1 MRFNQ
6 PTQLVTAKCRLEES
20 PEADR
25 NRNTLAISLNA
36 SYYSLDELFPARVG
50 VNRAKVNGMY
60 NSVDELQRALNVQDY
75 IAERGL
81 SVAIFL
87 ALKTGKPLFLEGDA
101 GVGKTEI
108 AKVLSALLDTDL
120 IRMQCYEGLD
130 VNTAVYEWNYA
141 GQILHLRLMEAE
153 GLARIDMERELFSDR
168 FLLKR
173 PLLQAIEASEN
184 GRAPVL
190 LIDELDRS
198 DEEFEAFL
206 LELLSHFQI
215 SIPELGTL
223 KAEAP
228 PTVIVTS
235 NRTRE
240 IHDALKRRCLYYWID
255 YPHFHKELQIVARKA
270 PDVPPMLARQITA
283 FIQDMR
289 SMELFKRP
297 GIAETLD
304 WTAALIALDQ
314 NELALETVQDT
325 LGVIL
330 KYQDDVEMLDGET
343 IRNMIERAK
352 VEAQRV

>member
-1 MRFNQ
+1 MF
-6 PTQLVTAKCRLEES
+6 
-20 PEADR
+20 
-25 NRNTLAISLNA
+25 
-36 SYYSLDELFPARVG
+36 
-50 VNRAKVNGMY
+50 
-60 NSVDELQRALNVQDY
+60 NSVDDLQVALSEQDY

-81 SVAIFL
+81 AVAIFL

-108 AKVLSALLDTDL
+108 AKVLAALLETDL

-130 VNTAVYEWNYA
+130 INTAVYEWNYA

-153 GLARIDMERELFSDR
+153 GLAREDMEGELFSER

-173 PLLQAIEASEN
+173 PLLQAIEKSVN

-198 DEEFEAFL
+198 DEEFEAYL
-206 LELLSHFQI
+206 LELLSDFQI
-215 SIPELGTL
+215 SIPELGTV
-223 KAEAP
+223 KAATP
-228 PTVIVTS
+228 PVVVVTS

-240 IHDALKRRCLYYWID
+240 IHDALKRRCLYFWID
-255 YPHFHKELQIVARKA
+255 YPHFHKELEIVQRKA

-297 GIAETLD
+297 GVAETLD

-330 KYQDDVEMLDGET
+330 KYQDDVEMLDATT
-343 IRNMIERAK
+343 IQNMIERAK

>member
-1 MRFNQ
+1 
-6 PTQLVTAKCRLEES
+6 
-20 PEADR
+20 
-25 NRNTLAISLNA
+25 
-36 SYYSLDELFPARVG
+36 
-50 VNRAKVNGMY
+50 MY
-60 NSVDELQRALNVQDY
+60 NSVDELQAALNEQDY

-81 SVAIFL
+81 SVAIYL

-108 AKVLSALLDTDL
+108 AKVLSTALSTDL

-141 GQILHLRLMEAE
+141 GQILHLRLIENE
-153 GLARIDMERELFSDR
+153 GLAREQMEDELFSER

-173 PLLQAIEASEN
+173 PLLQAIEQSRD
-184 GRAPVL
+184 GKAPVL

-206 LELLSHFQI
+206 LELLSDFQI

-223 KAEAP
+223 RALAP
-228 PTVIVTS
+228 PVVVVTS

-255 YPHFHKELQIVARKA
+255 YPHFHKELQIVERKA
-270 PDVPPMLARQITA
+270 PDVPAMLARQITA

-314 NELALETVQDT
+314 NELSLETVQDT

-330 KYQDDVEMLDGET
+330 KYQDDVEMLDPTT
-343 IRNMIERAK
+343 IQNMIDRAK
-352 VEAQRV
+352 VEAQRA

>member
-1 MRFNQ
+1 
-6 PTQLVTAKCRLEES
+6 
-20 PEADR
+20 
-25 NRNTLAISLNA
+25 
-36 SYYSLDELFPARVG
+36 
-50 VNRAKVNGMY
+50 MY
-60 NSVDELQRALNVQDY
+60 DSVDKLQAGLGGQDY

-81 SVAIFL
+81 AVAVFL

-108 AKVLSALLDTDL
+108 AKTLASLLDTEL

-130 VNTAVYEWNYA
+130 INTAVYEWNYA

-153 GLARIDMERELFSDR
+153 GMARDDMEGELFSER

-173 PLLQAIEASEN
+173 PLLQAVEASKN
-184 GRAPVL
+184 GSAPVL

-206 LELLSHFQI
+206 LELLSDFQI
-215 SIPELGTL
+215 SIPELGTISA
-223 KAEAP
+223 KTP
-228 PTVIVTS
+228 PIVIVTS

-255 YPHFHKELQIVARKA
+255 YPHFHKELEIVHRKA

-289 SMELFKRP
+289 SLELFKKP
-297 GIAETLD
+297 GVAETLD

-330 KYQDDVEMLDGET
+330 KYQDDVEMLDATT
-343 IRNMIERAK
+343 IQNMIDRAK
-352 VEAQRV
+352 VEAQRA

>member
-1 MRFNQ
+1 MF
-6 PTQLVTAKCRLEES
+6 
-20 PEADR
+20 
-25 NRNTLAISLNA
+25 
-36 SYYSLDELFPARVG
+36 F
-50 VNRAKVNGMY
+50 
-60 NSVDELQRALNVQDY
+60 NSVDELQRALNQHDY

-108 AKVLSALLDTDL
+108 AKVLSTLLDTSL

-153 GLARIDMERELFSDR
+153 GLARVDMEKELFSDR

-173 PLLQAIEASEN
+173 PLLQAIEASEK

-206 LELLSHFQI
+206 LELLSDFQI

-223 KAEAP
+223 KAKMP

-255 YPHFHKELQIVARKA
+255 YPHFHKELQIVERKA
-270 PDVPPMLARQITA
+270 PDVSPLLARQITA

-352 VEAQRV
+352 VEAQRA

>member
-1 MRFNQ
+1 
-6 PTQLVTAKCRLEES
+6 
-20 PEADR
+20 
-25 NRNTLAISLNA
+25 
-36 SYYSLDELFPARVG
+36 
-50 VNRAKVNGMY
+50 MY
-60 NSVDELQRALNVQDY
+60 NSVDELQVALNEQDY

-81 SVAIFL
+81 SVAIYL

-108 AKVLSALLDTDL
+108 AKVLSTALSTEL

-141 GQILHLRLMEAE
+141 GQILHLRLMENE
-153 GLARIDMERELFSDR
+153 GLAREAMESELFSER

-173 PLLQAIEASEN
+173 PLLQAIEQSRA
-184 GRAPVL
+184 GQAPVL

-206 LELLSHFQI
+206 LELLSDFQI
-215 SIPELGTL
+215 SIPELGTVT
-223 KAEAP
+223 ATVP
-228 PTVIVTS
+228 PVVVVTS

-255 YPHFHKELQIVARKA
+255 YPHFHKELQIVERKA
-270 PDVPPMLARQITA
+270 PDVPRMLARQITA

-289 SMELFKRP
+289 SLELFKRP

-314 NELALETVQDT
+314 NELSLETVQDT

-330 KYQDDVEMLDGET
+330 KYQDDVEMLDPTT
-343 IRNMIERAK
+343 IQNMIDRAK
-352 VEAQRV
+352 VEAQRA

>member
-1 MRFNQ
+1 MF
-6 PTQLVTAKCRLEES
+6 
-20 PEADR
+20 
-25 NRNTLAISLNA
+25 
-36 SYYSLDELFPARVG
+36 F
-50 VNRAKVNGMY
+50 
-60 NSVDELQRALNVQDY
+60 NSVDELQRSLNQYDY

-108 AKVLSALLDTDL
+108 AKVLSALLDTSL

-153 GLARIDMERELFSDR
+153 GLARADMEKEIFSDR

-184 GRAPVL
+184 GQAPVL

-206 LELLSHFQI
+206 LELLSDFQI

-223 KAEAP
+223 KAKMP

-255 YPHFHKELQIVARKA
+255 YPHFHKELQIVERKA
-270 PDVPPMLARQITA
+270 PDVSPLLARQITA

-352 VEAQRV
+352 VEAQRA

>member
-1 MRFNQ
+1 MF
-6 PTQLVTAKCRLEES
+6 
-20 PEADR
+20 
-25 NRNTLAISLNA
+25 
-36 SYYSLDELFPARVG
+36 
-50 VNRAKVNGMY
+50 
-60 NSVDELQRALNVQDY
+60 NSVDDLQTALSQQDY

-81 SVAIFL
+81 AVAIFL

-108 AKVLSALLDTDL
+108 AKVLAALLETDL

-130 VNTAVYEWNYA
+130 INTAVYEWNYA

-153 GLARIDMERELFSDR
+153 GLARDDMESELFSER

-173 PLLQAIEASEN
+173 PLLQAIEKSKN

-206 LELLSHFQI
+206 LELLSDFQI
-215 SIPELGTL
+215 SIPELGTV
-223 KAEAP
+223 KAAVP
-228 PTVIVTS
+228 PVVVVTS

-240 IHDALKRRCLYYWID
+240 IHDALKRRCLYFWID
-255 YPHFHKELQIVARKA
+255 YPHFHKELEIVRRKA

-297 GIAETLD
+297 GVAETLD
-304 WTAALIALDQ
+304 WTAALIALDR

-330 KYQDDVEMLDGET
+330 KYQDDVEMLDATT
-343 IRNMIERAK
+343 IQNMIERAK

>member
-1 MRFNQ
+1 
-6 PTQLVTAKCRLEES
+6 
-20 PEADR
+20 
-25 NRNTLAISLNA
+25 
-36 SYYSLDELFPARVG
+36 
-50 VNRAKVNGMY
+50 MY
-60 NSVDELQRALNVQDY
+60 NSVDELQAALNEQDY

-81 SVAIFL
+81 SVAIYL

-108 AKVLSALLDTDL
+108 AKVLSTALSTEL

-141 GQILHLRLMEAE
+141 GQILHLRLMENE
-153 GLARIDMERELFSDR
+153 GLAREAMESELFSER

-173 PLLQAIEASEN
+173 PLLQAIEQSRD
-184 GRAPVL
+184 GKAPVL

-206 LELLSHFQI
+206 LELLSDYQI
-215 SIPELGTL
+215 SIPELGTVT
-223 KAEAP
+223 ATAP
-228 PTVIVTS
+228 PVVVVTS

-255 YPHFHKELQIVARKA
+255 YPHFHKELQIVERKA
-270 PDVPPMLARQITA
+270 PDVPRMLARQITA

-314 NELALETVQDT
+314 NELSLETVQDT

-330 KYQDDVEMLDGET
+330 KYQDDVEMLDPTT
-343 IRNMIERAK
+343 IQNMIDRAK
-352 VEAQRV
+352 VEAQRA

>member
-1 MRFNQ
+1 
-6 PTQLVTAKCRLEES
+6 
-20 PEADR
+20 
-25 NRNTLAISLNA
+25 
-36 SYYSLDELFPARVG
+36 
-50 VNRAKVNGMY
+50 MY
-60 NSVDELQRALNVQDY
+60 NSVDELQAALNEQDY

-81 SVAIFL
+81 SVAIYL

-108 AKVLSALLDTDL
+108 AKVLSAALATNL
-120 IRMQCYEGLD
+120 IRLQCYEGLD

-141 GQILHLRLMEAE
+141 GQILHLRLMEGALGRVDTDRRHSPDTE
-153 GLARIDMERELFSDR
+153 GLAREAMEDELFSER

-173 PLLQAIEASEN
+173 PLLQAIEQSRD
-184 GRAPVL
+184 GRVPVL

-198 DEEFEAFL
+198 DEEFEAYL
-206 LELLSHFQI
+206 LELLSDFQV
-215 SIPELGTL
+215 SIPELGTI
-223 KAEAP
+223 AATAP
-228 PTVIVTS
+228 PVVVVTS

-255 YPHFHKELQIVARKA
+255 YPHFHKELQIVERKA
-270 PDVPPMLARQITA
+270 PDVPPMLARQVTA

-314 NELALETVQDT
+314 NELSLETVQDT

-330 KYQDDVEMLDGET
+330 KYQDDVEMLDPTT
-343 IRNMIERAK
+343 IQNMIDRAN
-352 VEAQRV
+352 VEAQRA

>member
-1 MRFNQ
+1 MFNS
-6 PTQLVTAKCRLEES
+6 T
-20 PEADR
+20 
-25 NRNTLAISLNA
+25 
-36 SYYSLDELFPARVG
+36 
-50 VNRAKVNGMY
+50 
-60 NSVDELQRALNVQDY
+60 DELQRALNQQDY

-81 SVAIFL
+81 VVSIYL

-108 AKVLSALLDTDL
+108 AKVLASLLDTDL
-120 IRMQCYEGLD
+120 IRLQCYEGLD
-130 VNTAVYEWNYA
+130 VNTALYEWNYA
-141 GQILHLRLMEAE
+141 GQILHLRLMEADGSSRDE
-153 GLARIDMERELFSDR
+153 IEHELFSER

-173 PLLQAIEASEN
+173 PLLQAIEATDN
-184 GRAPVL
+184 GKPPVL

-206 LELLSHFQI
+206 LELLSDFQI

-223 KAEAP
+223 KAKVP
-228 PTVIVTS
+228 PIVILTS

-255 YPHFHKELQIVARKA
+255 YPDFRKEVQIVERKA
-270 PDVPPMLARQITA
+270 PDVEPMLARQITA

-304 WTAALIALDQ
+304 WTTALVALDQ
-314 NELALETVQDT
+314 NALSLEVVEDT

-330 KYQDDVEMLDGET
+330 KYQDDVELMDPET
-343 IRNMIERAK
+343 IQNMIERAK
-352 VEAQRV
+352 VEAQRVRA